1 MTFRPGQRRL
11 ARVSRIP
18 AATAGVLAASSLI
31 WAGPASAAPPP
42 SPGSALTPVASAP
55 AWTARATALGA
66 APAGQQHRVTVYL
79 AQPRAAAAAR
89 FAAVVSD
96 PGSPQYGHFLSPAQ
110 YRSRFAPPAASAA
123 AVSAYLRA
131 AGLRVGAV
139 PANRR
144 YVPATG
150 PVTSLDRAFHITLLS
165 YRRGSAVVL
174 APSGPASLPGSLA
187 RLVAGVAG
195 LDTSV
200 VPARTGP
207 AIGSAPA
214 APGIAEPGTLG
225 PGSGASGPA
234 APAPAGTAPAQG
246 SPVTCSAYSGQ
257 HTAELPAAYGRT
269 VFPTQG
275 CGYTPDQ
282 VHAAYG
288 TAGLLRS
295 GITGRGAKVGVL
307 LFYPSPTAVSDI
319 NQFAAGHNLPQLAPG
334 QFTQVL
340 PASFNFG
347 PDSGCPPAQ
356 QVQDESVGDLESV
369 HSMAPGAS
377 LVYVAASGCQ
387 PQDIEAAINE
397 TVDNHLADIVTN
409 SYTLFYPSVPAAV
422 VSAAHQDFVQ
432 AAAEG
437 MTFFFASGDFGDLSP
452 AGVTAQAGW
461 PAGDP
466 LVTAVGGTSL
476 FAGPDGR
483 REGEAGWGMTLDP
496 VTSAGTYALPLP
508 GQFTAGSGG
517 GPALGFPQPAYQQ
530 GVVPPSLAGTSAPRR
545 FVPDVAAVA
554 DLATPVLVGIT
565 VNGTYTE
572 AGGGGTSVSS
582 PLFAGL
588 EALAQQA
595 GRGPEGFLNPLLY
608 QLRTSRIF
616 HDIRRVPVP
625 LGLAVSSG
633 GVTYLD
639 TLQDDTSL
647 QAAPGYDGQTGL
659 GSPDGAVYVAA
670 LARYHGS

>member
-1 MTFRPGQRRL
+1 
-11 ARVSRIP
+11 
-18 AATAGVLAASSLI
+18 
-31 WAGPASAAPPP
+31 
-42 SPGSALTPVASAP
+42 
-55 AWTARATALGA
+55 
-66 APAGQQHRVTVYL
+66 VYL

-89 FAAVVSD
+89 LAAAVSS
-96 PGSPQYGHFLSPAQ
+96 PGSAQYGHFLSPAQ
-110 YRSRFAPPAASAA
+110 YRSRFAPAAASAA
-123 AVSAYLRA
+123 AVAGYLRA
-131 AGLRVGAV
+131 AGLRVGTL
-139 PANRR
+139 PANRQ

-150 PVTSLDRAFHITLLS
+150 AVTSLDRAFHTTLLN
-165 YRRGSAVVL
+165 YRRGSAVAL
-174 APSGPASLPGSLA
+174 APSGPASLPASVA
-187 RLVAGVAG
+187 SLVAGVAG
-195 LDTSV
+195 LDTGV
-200 VPARTGP
+200 VPVQTGP

-214 APGIAEPGTLG
+214 APGTAAPGSVT
-225 PGSGASGPA
+225 PGSGASGPGA
-234 APAPAGTAPAQG
+234 SGSGGPASPGTVPAQG
-246 SPVTCSAYSGQ
+246 SSVTCSAYFGQ
-257 HTAELPAAYGRT
+257 HTADLPAAYGRT

-288 TAGLLRS
+288 TTRLLRS
-295 GITGRGAKVGVL
+295 GITGRGAKVAVL
-307 LFYPSPTAVSDI
+307 LFYPSPTAASDI
-319 NQFAAGHNLPQLAPG
+319 NQFAARHNLPQLAPG

-347 PDSGCPPAQ
+347 PDSGCASAQ

-369 HSMAPGAS
+369 HSMAPGAN
-377 LVYVAASGCQ
+377 LVYVAASDCQ

-409 SYTLFYPSVPAAV
+409 SYTLFYPSVPASV

-437 MTFFFASGDFGDLSP
+437 MTFVFASGDFGDLSP
-452 AGVTAQAGW
+452 AAGTAQAGW

-476 FAGPDGR
+476 FAGPDGQ
-483 REGEAGWGMTLDP
+483 REGEVGWGMTLDP
-496 VTSAGTYALPLP
+496 VTSSNTYALPLP

-530 GVVPPSLAGTSAPRR
+530 GVVPPSPAGTTDPRR
-545 FVPDVAAVA
+545 VVPDVAAVA
-554 DLATPVLVGIT
+554 DLETPVLFGIT
-565 VNGTYTE
+565 VNGTFIE

-582 PLFAGL
+582 PLFAGM

-595 GRGPEGFLNPLLY
+595 AGGPEGFLNPLLY
-608 QLRTSRIF
+608 RLRASGIF
-616 HDIRRVPVP
+616 HDILRVPVP
-625 LGLAVSSG
+625 LGLAVSRG

-647 QAAPGYDGQTGL
+647 QAAPAYDGQTGL

-670 LARYHGS
+670 LAHRHGSRPLPG